1 MYPLWVQSPVA
12 LIFKVKAKFHLRNF
26 HIRDKNV
33 WKSTWII
40 QLITHLKTD
49 KWNFW
54 ISYLLLLVNANAIF
68 QKYSKIFKSTLL
80 GYFDNAIFALRYW
93 NMRCIFNKSLR
104 HCTIVD
110 GLADVWT
117 KMFLSMKKK
126 IFSAVFFQ
134 AQKCDRVIILFMQQL
149 CRFILAWAI
158 HHWHQIVNCLLF
170 SYNPINFLKVLAKL
184 LKFLFSF
191 FCLCQYQH
199 LNFYINCCACILFV
213 VNICSN
219 WSLCFF

>member
-126 IFSAVFFQ
+126 FFSAVFFQ
-134 AQKCDRVIILFMQQL
+134 AQKCDMSDHFVYATVMQIHFGMSNTPLASDCKLF
-149 CRFILAWAI
+149 A
-158 HHWHQIVNCLLF
+158 LF
-170 SYNPINFLKVLAKL
+170 LQSHKL
-184 LKFLFSF
+184 SQSFS
-191 FCLCQYQH
+191 
-199 LNFYINCCACILFV
+199 
-213 VNICSN
+213 
-219 WSLCFF
+219 